1 MSKIK
6 PIVKTLR
13 RKLNLQQLSNIL
25 ENMGEVYPL
34 ASEKGRLTFTSAMPR
49 KSQFY
54 IELDVPT
61 VEFLPKERFNPLQRT
76 NLSDRYRTTSDFRPN
91 LFDEAVKVYRR
102 TGRSGYSL
110 IPKSEL
116 LSPDFAN
123 YGTVPKRIHT
133 EKPIRLDSH
142 NIYLPETPQ
151 PTQSGPS
158 YYMEIFDPANPGAID
173 IPEYRVRDNAM
184 RIGYR
189 SGTYLDSDFNYKP
202 LFGDTEGSNITT
214 LKSKIQNQNSPS
226 RTATLMVE
234 PAKRFYMENYNVSP
248 NALTDDEWQG
258 LMQTILEKNS
268 GKDILFHSTHTPFQT
283 IDLTKL
289 NHVNDGFYGRGLY
302 FSDIPTNDYGH
313 YILPFAFPKG
323 KQLRLFDN
331 NGFLHADNEA
341 ADKLLQSLRKPM
353 VKWTKKGFKDDL
365 WGPWPGMKETSKDPE
380 SWNQF
385 LIDNDIDILKATK
398 SSKGSGVVYPEILI
412 PTKKTPMLEFLFKA
426 PSELK
431 QGGKL

>member
-1 MSKIK
+1 M
-6 PIVKTLR
+6 KTLR

-25 ENMGEVYPL
+25 ENTGEVRPL
-34 ASEKGRLTFTSAMPR
+34 ASEKGRLTFTSAKPR

-61 VEFLPKERFNPLQRT
+61 VEFLPKEKFDLFKRASV
-76 NLSDRYRTTSDFRPN
+76 SDRYKSTSDFRPN
-91 LFDEAVKVYRR
+91 LFDEGVKVYRR
-102 TGRSGYSL
+102 TGKSGYSL

-116 LSPDFAN
+116 LSPNFAN
-123 YGTVPKRIHT
+123 YGTVPKHMYT

-151 PTQSGPS
+151 LTQSGLS
-158 YYMEIFDPANPGAID
+158 YYIEAFDPANPGKID
-173 IPEYRVRDNAM
+173 VPEYRVRDGAM
-184 RIGYR
+184 RIGFR
-189 SGTYLDSDFNYKP
+189 RGTYLNSDFEYKM

-234 PAKRFYMENYNVSP
+234 PAKRFYMENHNVAP
-248 NALTDDEWQG
+248 NALTDDEWQS

-268 GKDILFHSTHTPFQT
+268 GKDILFHSTRTPFQT
-283 IDLTKL
+283 VDLTKL

-302 FSDIPTNDYGH
+302 FSDTPANDYGH

-323 KQLRLFDN
+323 KQLRLFDS
-331 NGFLHADNEA
+331 NGFLHSDNEA
-341 ADKLLQSLRKPM
+341 ADKLLQTLRRPM
-353 VKWTKKGFKDDL
+353 VKWTKNGFKNDR

-380 SWNQF
+380 AWNQF
-385 LIDNDIDILKATK
+385 LIDNDIDILKATE
-398 SSKGSGVVYPEILI
+398 SSKGHGVVYPEILI

-426 PSELK
+426 PWELK
-431 QGGKL
+431 QGGKI